1 MLHEIKLRRLL
12 PVLCLA
18 VFLCALAAP
27 RPACAAA
34 YVTRGGA
41 TPQCNVIYWIYTN
54 GYSQIDLL
62 SRSWK
67 EMHALQWTP
76 DNSKTFKVRWRN
88 GKVQTF
94 SLRQPGKNLKQVS
107 FFCQG
112 DGFINMRVTDCS
124 TKKPLYNALISDITG
139 KQFRGLPTKRN
150 GWGVVGCNC
159 TGRLPQTVTIKVER
173 SGYQA
178 KKGKVR
184 FSDKVIKAYK
194 ICLSKTG
201 TTPPAQPWVKWRGH
215 HYLVVTE
222 KMTWNQAV
230 AYAKKLGGHLV
241 TIFDKAENDFVTDL
255 AKSKGVGR
263 TYYIGFTD
271 LGSEGKW
278 RWVTGQKITYTNWSG
293 GEPNN
298 HDGIEHCCEVGWHS
312 KYGWN
317 DSPCDQNLS
326 FVVEVDR

>member
-1 MLHEIKLRRLL
+1 MPRENKVRFMLPLL
-12 PVLCLA
+12 GLA
-18 VFLCALAAP
+18 VFLCSLAVAL
-27 RPACAAA
+27 PARAAA
-34 YVTRGGA
+34 LSTRGVA
-41 TPQCNVIYWIYTN
+41 QDKCNIIVWQYASGYTQLGRLN
-54 GYSQIDLL
+54 HSWRYMTGVNWRLDH
-62 SRSWK
+62 SRW
-67 EMHALQWTP
+67 
-76 DNSKTFKVRWRN
+76 FRIRWRD
-88 GKVQTF
+88 GKTQTF
-94 SLRQPGKNLKQVS
+94 TLRQPGKNLKYVG
-107 FFCQG
+107 FRCAG
-112 DGFINMRVTDCS
+112 DGFIKMLVTDCS
-124 TKKPLYNALISDITG
+124 TKKPLYNALISDVNG
-139 KQFRGLPTKRN
+139 KLFRGLPTEKD
-150 GWGVVGCNC
+150 GWGVVGGNC
-159 TGRLPQTVTIKVER
+159 QGRLPLTVAIKVER
-173 SGYQA
+173 SGYVA
-178 KKGKVR
+178 KTGKVV
-184 FSDKVIKAYK
+184 FSDKATNSYR
-194 ICLSKTG
+194 ICLNRRAASL
-201 TTPPAQPWVKWRGH
+201 PAGSWVKWRNH

-241 TIFDKAENDFVTDL
+241 TISDQAENNFVTDL